1 MKTKWNHLLAFILIL
16 LVTTCK
22 QETNYSE
29 ELRNLVSIIQ
39 NNVARQLL
47 CQMENQPGAYE
58 AFLDALQKDAAS
70 FELTVLSSSPQYE
83 VHYALPYSRN
93 GIIEGCIIYPINVS
107 SAPNNKKSL
116 GMLKTPIRIDL
127 LDLNAM
133 PNNHKYLLSVLFLQW
148 EESGAKIN
156 SDLSFYARNI
166 NNEDN
171 DHIIN
176 IPNRANNLPSIST
189 RGYGDAVMDAT
200 IFLDYK
206 TTSASRYN
214 PYEEDLI
221 SVTVPHPNTIAQTT
235 QNFMND
241 DYRVVDAWVEHRMGQ
256 RLYITISFNNYM
268 TQYEFKEFM
277 SDIMRSVSA
286 YYSGNSGD
294 VVFSSYYTYTFNYH
308 SKNQDPVYGSGSNGP
323 SEVHK
328 GEGGT
333 NTKKEDKKPTKNRP
347 AKTPE
352 IYCDDIINRHKSNAI
367 HAFEFLDKV
376 KRDDNYSQYIE
387 YSDYIN
393 TVKQNDSLEHSTS
406 LLEFDTPEGEKL
418 YRCTPINTGKP
429 NSVDNDT
436 GSSNLALII
445 HNHPNGDPPS
455 FTDVITTA
463 NICSRKNMNKFQGC
477 LVYNSTENLYY
488 MIYVTDKDKAT
499 HFFDEY
505 CQEVNPRTN
514 WIIHNGR
521 LKDVLDA
528 TQKSFK
534 KLTQFERMIY
544 TLSFIFS
551 EHDAGMSLIQIDSN
565 NQGTVFYCNEKMK
578 DLNKYHKYIIPYKCR

>member
-1 MKTKWNHLLAFILIL
+1 
-16 LVTTCK
+16 
-22 QETNYSE
+22 
-29 ELRNLVSIIQ
+29 
-39 NNVARQLL
+39 
-47 CQMENQPGAYE
+47 
-58 AFLDALQKDAAS
+58 
-70 FELTVLSSSPQYE
+70 
-83 VHYALPYSRN
+83 
-93 GIIEGCIIYPINVS
+93 
-107 SAPNNKKSL
+107 
-116 GMLKTPIRIDL
+116 
-127 LDLNAM
+127 M

-176 IPNRANNLPSIST
+176 IPNQANNLPSIST
-189 RGYGDAVMDAT
+189 RGYGNAVMDAT

-214 PYEEDLI
+214 PYDKDLI

-268 TQYEFKEFM
+268 PLFEFKEFM

-286 YYSGNSGD
+286 YYTGNSGD
-294 VVFSSYYTYTFNYH
+294 VVFSSYYTYTINYH
-308 SKNQDPVYGSGSNGP
+308 LKNQDPVYGSGSNGP

-333 NTKKEDKKPTKNRP
+333 NTKNEDKKPTKNRP

-352 IYCDDIINRHKSNAI
+352 IDCNEIINQQKSNAI
-367 HAFEFLDKV
+367 NAFKFLDKV

-387 YSDYIN
+387 YSNYIN
-393 TVKQNDSLEHSTS
+393 KVKQNDSLEHSTS

-488 MIYVTDKDKAT
+488 MIYVTDKNKAT
-499 HFFDEY
+499 QFRDKCWDE
-505 CQEVNPRTN
+505 VDPKTN
-514 WIIHNGR
+514 WVRPNGR
-521 LKDVLDA
+521 FRKILKISD
-528 TQKSFK
+528 KSFR
-534 KLTQFERMIY
+534 KLTYNERMIY
-544 TLSFIFS
+544 TLSLILT
-551 EHDAGMSLIQIDSN
+551 EYDAGMSLIEIDSN
-565 NQGTVFYCNEKMK
+565 KEVTSYYIK
-578 DLNKYHKYIIPYKCR
+578 DNLNKIDKYYRYIIPYKCK